1 MPTSNAV
8 IARGGATPWQ
18 VAMEGGGHA
27 WLGDEPVEKG
37 GADTGPTPKQLLASA
52 LAMCTNVTVRMYAA
66 RKQWPLTGIEVLV
79 DIDEDTPGTATFQR
93 AITLHGE
100 LVASQRE
107 RLLQVAEACPVHKLL
122 RGEIHIVTTV
132 DGATP

>member
-1 MPTSNAV
+1 
-8 IARGGATPWQ
+8 
-18 VAMEGGGHA
+18 
-27 WLGDEPVEKG
+27 
-37 GADTGPTPKQLLASA
+37 
-52 LAMCTNVTVRMYAA
+52 MYAA

-93 AITLHGE
+93 AITLHGA

-122 RGEIHIVTTV
+122 SGEIRIATTV